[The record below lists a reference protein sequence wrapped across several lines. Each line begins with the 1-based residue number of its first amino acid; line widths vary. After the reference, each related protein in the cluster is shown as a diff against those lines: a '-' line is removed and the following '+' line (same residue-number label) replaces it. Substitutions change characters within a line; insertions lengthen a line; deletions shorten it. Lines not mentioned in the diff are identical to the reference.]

1 MKKTAL
7 LFVVSCLLTFTLYAQ
22 VDRSQRPKPGPA
34 PEIQLGDFESFTLDN
49 GMNVIV
55 VENRQVPMISFQLTL
70 DIDPVM
76 EGDAKGYV
84 THAGSLLSQGT
95 TNRTKNEIDES
106 IDFIGANL
114 STFATGMY
122 GSSLTRHKETLLELM
137 SDILLNPS
145 FPEEELERQIAQNI
159 SSLATIKTDG
169 NAIVR
174 NVSTAVTYGP
184 EHPYGEV
191 ITEESLENITMDMI
205 KDYYNT
211 YFKPNV
217 AYMVVVGDIDVAET
231 KEVMNKFFSQWEPG
245 EVPSRTF
252 PTPERP
258 RGNRV
263 AFAERPGAVQ
273 SVVSVTFPVELTPG
287 HEDAIK
293 ASVMNSILGGG
304 VFSGRLM
311 QNLREDKGYT
321 YGARSSL
328 STDPLVGRFSAG
340 AEVRNAVTDSTV
352 VEILHEMSRLVNEPI
367 EASSLELTKNSMSG
381 SFARSLES
389 PRTIASFALNIAR
402 YDLPADYYANY
413 LKKLEEVTISDVQQM
428 ATKYLHPDNAWVVV
442 AGNKEEVAD
451 KLTRFSATGEVDF
464 FNAFGQPIDPNAL
477 KPAPAGM
484 TAETVMNNYFDA
496 IGGKQNLEKIEDITQ
511 MMTTSMMGQTISIN
525 YYQKKP
531 NKLLVET
538 AMGGSVVS
546 KQVFDGQKAV
556 ITTPMGKQEFTEGPE
571 FETVKRQA
579 LINGELRYKELGI
592 EKNLMGI
599 EAVEGSDAYKLEVI
613 AADGTRSHEYYDVQ
627 TGFKVQTVSP
637 QMTATYSDY
646 QEVNDLMFPFAVTQ
660 QMGPQNLDMKI
671 VEIKINS
678 GIEDAKFAVE

>member
-191 ITEESLENITMDMI
+191 ITQESLENITMDMI

-428 ATKYLHPDNAWVVV
+428 A
-442 AGNKEEVAD
+442 
-451 KLTRFSATGEVDF
+451 
-464 FNAFGQPIDPNAL
+464 
-477 KPAPAGM
+477 
-484 TAETVMNNYFDA
+484 
-496 IGGKQNLEKIEDITQ
+496 
-511 MMTTSMMGQTISIN
+511 
-525 YYQKKP
+525 
-531 NKLLVET
+531 
-538 AMGGSVVS
+538 
-546 KQVFDGQKAV
+546 
-556 ITTPMGKQEFTEGPE
+556 
-571 FETVKRQA
+571 
-579 LINGELRYKELGI
+579 
-592 EKNLMGI
+592 
-599 EAVEGSDAYKLEVI
+599 
-613 AADGTRSHEYYDVQ
+613 
-627 TGFKVQTVSP
+627 
-637 QMTATYSDY
+637 
-646 QEVNDLMFPFAVTQ
+646 
-660 QMGPQNLDMKI
+660 
-671 VEIKINS
+671 
-678 GIEDAKFAVE
+678 